1 MFQNNSNVNKTKNL
15 KNRDFFEK
23 NILDSNKMRANEL
36 ISIPFNEKV
45 YGIEVF
51 HDDATDLVAVGLKN
65 SIVIYQL
72 TVNENDPT
80 KEKLQ
85 SQVIQAVSSCTF
97 VTLIPTFFYVMNN
110 VPIADQSRFHRSLNG
125 MVAINETLGCTKI
138 LQVSHK
144 WFRS

>member
-1 MFQNNSNVNKTKNL
+1 
-15 KNRDFFEK
+15 
-23 NILDSNKMRANEL
+23 MRANEL

-80 KEKLQ
+80 TEKLQ
-85 SQVIQAVSSCTF
+85 SQVIQAVSF
-97 VTLIPTFFYVMNN
+97 VYLCYVNTNLFFHFMNN
-110 VPIADQSRFHRSLNG
+110 VHITDQSRFNRSLNG
-125 MVAINETLGCTKI
+125 MVAIHETLGCTKI
-138 LQVSHK
+138 LQVGHK

>member
-1 MFQNNSNVNKTKNL
+1 
-15 KNRDFFEK
+15 
-23 NILDSNKMRANEL
+23 MRANEL

-45 YGIEVF
+45 YGIEIF

-72 TVNENDPT
+72 TINENDPT
-80 KEKLQ
+80 SEKLQ
-85 SQVIQAVSSCTF
+85 SQVIQAVSFVYLPF
-97 VTLIPTFFYVMNN
+97 VTINTKVFYVMID
-110 VPIADQSRFHRSLNG
+110 VHIADQSRFHRSLNG

-144 WFRS
+144 WFRP